1 MFANLLSQL
10 IPCSVLSK
18 KENQIKSAGGGG
30 VGGELK
36 TVCSKCKKISTFR
49 PYINI
54 PSSLGI

>member
-10 IPCSVLSK
+10 IPCNVLSK
-18 KENQIKSAGGGG
+18 KENQIKSAGG

-36 TVCSKCKKISTFR
+36 AVCSKCKKISTFR

-54 PSSLGI
+54 PSSLSI